1 MSKQE
6 AFGDGSVYFRKD
18 RMRWVYQ
25 YYDVDP
31 VTGIRKKVEKSFK
44 TEEEAKAQLQAKM
57 YQMEN
62 PLFLKSHGIPLVELM
77 KMNLK
82 AKYDT
87 NMISDAQYDRVKRT
101 IKKLEESAVVN
112 KNIDE
117 IKPEE
122 IQRYVNTLSEF
133 SDSTIKKCFEQ
144 FNQSFKYAFDRGYIL
159 RNPMAQVIRPKS
171 RKQTKLVRAM
181 TLDEETKFVEYLQSQ
196 NIKDCPYRN
205 EFLIQL
211 FMGLRIGECLALTTH
226 DIDLMHRKIY
236 VHQTLSHDIDG
247 TIILSNSPKTQAG
260 NRYLPIPDSLYPYIV
275 EQMKYCESQELNE
288 EKRLF
293 KPPYNKLTNP
303 ENVNR
308 ALYKILNELGI
319 NHMSS
324 HSLRHTYATRSIE
337 AGVTPVVLQ
346 KLMGHTDVAITLNT
360 YTSVFDKYK
369 ETELEKVNQY
379 YMNQNLLQEPKPN
392 NVLLEDGTKIVEA
405 NTKEEDDKLNET
417 IREYE
422 R

>member
-1 MSKQE
+1 MNFSNE
-6 AFGDGSVYFRKD
+6 CNGSVFYRSL
-18 RMRWVYQ
+18 RNRWVAQ
-25 YYDVDP
+25 YSIKDY
-31 VTGIRKKVEKSFK
+31 TSRKMITKRKSFM
-44 TEEEAKAQLQAKM
+44 TEKEANDFIKSLQ
-57 YQMEN
+57 YQKEN
-62 PLFLKSHGIPLVELM
+62 PVFIEHNGIPLIEIM
-77 KMNLK
+77 KLNLNKKKEMNI
-82 AKYDT
+82 
-87 NMISDAQYDRVKRT
+87 ISEAQYQRVDRSIRK
-101 IKKLEESAVVN
+101 IEQSFISN
-112 KNIDE
+112 KNVDE
-117 IKPEE
+117 ITTDD
-122 IQRYVNTLSEF
+122 IQGYLNSQVEY
-133 SDSTIKKCFEQ
+133 SDSTIKKLKEQ
-144 FNQSFKYAFDRGYIL
+144 FGQAFNYAINKGYISK
-159 RNPMAQVIRPKS
+159 NPMLGVIRPKS
-171 RKQTKLVRAM
+171 LKDSPPIRAM
-181 TLDEETKFVEYLQSQ
+181 TLEEETKFVDYITSKPLEA
-196 NIKDCPYRN
+196 CPYRN

-226 DIDLMHRKIY
+226 DIDLMHRRMY

-275 EQMKYCESQELNE
+275 EQMKYCECQELNE

-308 ALYKILNELGI
+308 ALYKILENLGI
-319 NHMSS
+319 DHMSS

-379 YMNQNLLQEPKPN
+379 YMNQNLLQNPKTN
-392 NVLLEDGTKIVEA
+392 DVLLEDGTTIIEA
-405 NTKEEDDKLNET
+405 NTKEDDDKLNKT